1 MKITKPQLRRII
13 KEAINEVRPHR
24 FGSDGYEMTAQAGV
38 DAKMY
43 SAIQQVLAKSP
54 GMSGR
59 ELVDTV
65 SQMDRSFDPEDIFDF
80 LDELEGDGEI
90 FFNVAEDEYSLDPAD
105 ISAEAEF
112 ENAGIRA
119 REMMK
124 RR

>member
-1 MKITKPQLRRII
+1 MKVTRQQLRKLIR
-13 KEAINEVRPHR
+13 EVINEARPHR
-24 FGSDGYEMTAQAGV
+24 FGSDGYEMTAQAGE

-43 SAIQQVLAKSP
+43 NAIQHVLTKSP

-90 FFNVAEDEYSLDPAD
+90 LFDV
-105 ISAEAEF
+105 
-112 ENAGIRA
+112 
-119 REMMK
+119 EMDSWRMA
-124 RR
+124 

>member
-1 MKITKPQLRRII
+1 MKITKRQLRKLIR
-13 KEAINEVRPHR
+13 EAINEARPHR

-43 SAIQQVLAKSP
+43 NAIQHVLTKSP

-65 SQMDRSFDPEDIFDF
+65 SQMDRSLDPEDIFDF

-90 FFNVAEDEYSLDPAD
+90 LFDV
-105 ISAEAEF
+105 
-112 ENAGIRA
+112 
-119 REMMK
+119 EMDSWRMA
-124 RR
+124 